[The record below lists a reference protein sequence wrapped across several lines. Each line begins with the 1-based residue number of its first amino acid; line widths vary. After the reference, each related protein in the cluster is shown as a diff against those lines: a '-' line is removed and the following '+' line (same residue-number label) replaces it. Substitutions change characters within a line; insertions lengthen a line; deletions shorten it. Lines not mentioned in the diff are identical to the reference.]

1 MENYEEKYSS
11 GEESEGDSRIDGNDD
26 DDDQESD
33 LEFAEK
39 KKKPG
44 IIYLSSVPEGMSVNA
59 MVSYF
64 AQFGQVGRTYLVPIS
79 HGGFQ
84 SQSKAAKNSVQRCT
98 RFSEGWI
105 EFMSKK
111 IARRVAEQLNCTQ
124 VGGKNKRAKRYS
136 TLWNIKYLPR
146 FKWHH
151 LSERLKYE
159 MEAKKQ
165 QMKAEISQ
173 VKKEADNF
181 EASVRRGKKRKAE
194 ITEEGGEKEE
204 RRPFLFMQENPKGE
218 GESYE
223 STDDVKQKSKKTKKG
238 RKSKEKNEEISSS
251 PASRKSTKSA
261 KSKKGAKNN
270 FIERSPSSAKKSK
283 RSPAKSDKGQS
294 SAMRRR
300 SGDALPAESGGGTER
315 STFLKSLFGGG
326 S

>member
-1 MENYEEKYSS
+1 MENYEENYWS

-26 DDDQESD
+26 DDEQESD
-33 LEFAEK
+33 LEFPEK

-44 IIYLSSVPEGMSVNA
+44 IIYLSSVPEGMSVGA

-64 AQFGQVGRTYLVPIS
+64 AQFGQVGRTYLVPVTTG
-79 HGGFQ
+79 GGFQ
-84 SQSKAAKNSVQRCT
+84 TSQKNVHKCT

-111 IARRVAEQLNCTQ
+111 IAKRVAEQINCTQ
-124 VGGKNKRAKRYS
+124 VGGKNKRAKRHS
-136 TLWNIKYLPR
+136 ILWNIKYLPR

-159 MEAKKQ
+159 KAAKEQ
-165 QMKAEISQ
+165 QMRVEVSQ
-173 VKKEADNF
+173 VKKEAEHF
-181 EASVRRGKKRKAE
+181 EASVRRAKKRKVE
-194 ITEEGGEKEE
+194 NTEEGVEKEGK
-204 RRPFLFMQENPKGE
+204 RPFYFMQENPKGQ

-223 STDDVKQKSKKTKKG
+223 SIDDVKQKSKKTKKG
-238 RKSKEKNEEISSS
+238 RKSKEKTEEISSS
-251 PASRKSTKSA
+251 PAPRKSTKSA

-283 RSPAKSDKGQS
+283 RSPAKSDKGQG

-300 SGDALPAESGGGTER
+300 SGDTLAAGSGGTER
-315 STFLKSLFGGG
+315 STFLKSLFGSG